1 MKINFQQ
8 RRHSDIDD
16 MVPVCKFESFITMPR
31 AIETQEEGVRC
42 ILAQLQSLLDSARES
57 IPQAEIWLDG
67 KPLPRE
73 AGLG

>member
-16 MVPVCKFESFITMPR
+16 MVPVCKFEFFVTMPR
-31 AIETQEEGVRC
+31 VIETQEEGARC
-42 ILAQLQSLLDSARES
+42 ILAQLQSLLDSARAS
-57 IPQAEIWLDG
+57 IPQAEIWVDG

-73 AGLG
+73 AGHG